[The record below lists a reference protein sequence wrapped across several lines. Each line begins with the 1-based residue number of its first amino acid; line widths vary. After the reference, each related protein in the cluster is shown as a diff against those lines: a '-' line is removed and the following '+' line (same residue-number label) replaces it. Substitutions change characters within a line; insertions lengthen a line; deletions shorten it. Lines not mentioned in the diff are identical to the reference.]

1 MSITVDTGTKVTLHF
16 SLALEDGELID
27 SNFDAQPATFT
38 MGDGNLLPGFE
49 AVLKG
54 LKAGDQQEFV
64 IAPEHAFGQ
73 RNPENI
79 QTLAREHFEQQ
90 ELELGA
96 VFSFQNGD
104 GELPGVV
111 VDLDSEQVRVDFN
124 HPLSGRTIIFRVNII
139 DISPESVH

>member
-16 SLALEDGELID
+16 SLELESGELID

-54 LKAGDQQEFV
+54 LKAGDQQQFT

-90 ELELGA
+90 DLQLGA

-111 VDLDSEQVRVDFN
+111 IELDSEQVRVDFN

>member
-54 LKAGDQQEFV
+54 LKIGDQQQFS
-64 IAPEHAFGQ
+64 ISPEHAFGQ

-79 QTLAREHFEQQ
+79 QTLAHDHFENEDLQI
-90 ELELGA
+90 GA
-96 VFSFQNGD
+96 VYSFQNGD
-104 GELPGVV
+104 GELPGVI
-111 VDLDSEQVRVDFN
+111 VDVDAEQVRVDFN
-124 HPLSGRTIIFRVNII
+124 HPLSGRTIIFRVDII
-139 DISPESVH
+139 DISPESLH

>member
-16 SLALEDGELID
+16 SLALEDGEIID

-54 LKAGDQQEFV
+54 LKTGDQHEFA
-64 IAPEHAFGQ
+64 ILPEHAFGQ

-79 QTLAREHFEQQ
+79 QTVAREYFEQQ

-111 VDLDSEQVRVDFN
+111 VDLDSDCVRVDFN

-139 DISPESVH
+139 DISPGLVH

>member
-16 SLALEDGELID
+16 SLELEGGELID

-54 LKAGDQQEFV
+54 LKAGDQQQFT
-64 IAPEHAFGQ
+64 ISPEHAFGQ

-79 QTLAREHFEQQ
+79 QTLAREHFEQHDLQ
-90 ELELGA
+90 LGA

-111 VDLDSEQVRVDFN
+111 IDIDSEQVRVDFN